1 VEHQLNALHAEGLI
15 TSDDLRAAK
24 YDCALA
30 CQQYISNPSNPE
42 YRQRASPSCWA
53 VLLAQAAA
61 ARRPGGWAVD
71 DEDAQ
76 QAWDTR
82 ILHELLHEYRGE
94 RFGHERQEE
103 SATLVGRGGQY
114 RGYGS
119 RGGLVRSSALNP
131 RRLTRRRRRAQG
143 QGEGAQPAA
152 ARCWAGGVAGA
163 GARSEAATDPT
174 VCRRTESPSEGQDA
188 AAALYMRKREAEAV
202 VGRLI
207 GEERG
212 EAELQPMG
220 EGREG
225 DEGGEEMQRA
235 CEAEIAN
242 RDECLTALD
251 SGPRRDPRRHLSLHG
266 DCLRVFLYSWQ
277 QQRSSAVRDEAHA
290 TLKGAS
296 RQY

>member
-30 CQQYISNPSNPE
+30 CQQQPPQDGRAGGQSMTRMRSRRGTPE
-42 YRQRASPSCWA
+42 SSMNCSTSTAANDSATSVKRRARHSSA
-53 VLLAQAAA
+53 VAANTEDTG
-61 ARRPGGWAVD
+61 PGGGSYVRPRSTRVD
-71 DEDAQ
+71 SLDDDAALKAKARALSQ
-76 QAWDTR
+76 
-82 ILHELLHEYRGE
+82 LLHD
-94 RFGHERQEE
+94 
-103 SATLVGRGGQY
+103 AGREALPEPVLALKPPRIQQY
-114 RGYGS
+114 AAGPS
-119 RGGLVRSSALNP
+119 
-131 RRLTRRRRRAQG
+131 RRAK
-143 QGEGAQPAA
+143 
-152 ARCWAGGVAGA
+152 
-163 GARSEAATDPT
+163 
-174 VCRRTESPSEGQDA
+174 DA